1 MKHYLYQLKLIDR
14 LRSESGWTAEDN
26 ATVGRHFQH
35 LKALTEAGVVL
46 LAGKTDREMADG
58 FGIVLFAAENET
70 AAEAIMLSDPAIVGG
85 IMTGVLFNYKI
96 GLKGAL

>member
-1 MKHYLYQLKLIDR
+1 MKHYLYQLKLTER
-14 LRSESGWTAEDN
+14 LRSEAGWTAEDS

-58 FGIVLFAAENET
+58 FGIVLFTAADEA
-70 AAEAIMLSDPAIVGG
+70 AAEALMLSDPAIASG
-85 IMTGVLFNYKI
+85 IMTGVLFNYQI
-96 GLKGAL
+96 ALKGAL